1 MKGGLIKSLFGTKDP
16 PTKCGGKEPPK
27 NEVSSPYRRW
37 FGPCLNFHIKLW
49 GVGSL
54 LLKAGLSTSW
64 HPVSCIWDPPQ
75 STGLN
80 FLQSLNCVSKSF
92 ICKIFVLLILW
103 QLSHSFLP
111 STDIKHLLCIFY
123 ISTKRSFYFLHYR
136 DFVFC
141 KNLVSASEAKFWNK
155 VVTFNQTFVLGA
167 TSEGNGPG
175 QW

>member
-1 MKGGLIKSLFGTKDP
+1 MRGQGASQKW
-16 PTKCGGKEPPK
+16 GK
-27 NEVSSPYRRW
+27 
-37 FGPCLNFHIKLW
+37 F
-49 GVGSL
+49 SL
-54 LLKAGLSTSW
+54 LALIWTLLKLPHTTTSNCEIWVHCSWRRGLSASW